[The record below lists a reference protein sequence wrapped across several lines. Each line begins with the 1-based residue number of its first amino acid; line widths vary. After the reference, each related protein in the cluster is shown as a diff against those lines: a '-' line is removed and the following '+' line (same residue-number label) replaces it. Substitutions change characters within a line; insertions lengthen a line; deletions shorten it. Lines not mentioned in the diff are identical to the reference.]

1 MRVLVT
7 GGCGFIGQHLVR
19 ALVARGMDVR
29 VLDAVAAHTVVAQ
42 PGVSFSQHTVT
53 NYDACLRAMRG
64 VHLVYHL
71 AARDDWSPAIQHPA
85 RIFSTNTRGT
95 VEVLTAARATGVQKV
110 ILASSWEVYG
120 NVMPSVEDMPCNPI
134 TPVGASKL
142 AAEIAGRLY
151 TQIGLDVVILRLF
164 EVWGEGGNSAVEAFA
179 AGRREIEGDGT
190 QTRDFVHIDDV
201 VAALCRAYQWD
212 AGIYNLG
219 SGVETAVLGLYR
231 LLRTDEPI
239 FIPPRQNLITRSC
252 ADLERVEDLWRAQ
265 HMLEGVT

>member
-1 MRVLVT
+1 
-7 GGCGFIGQHLVR
+7 
-19 ALVARGMDVR
+19 
-29 VLDAVAAHTVVAQ
+29 
-42 PGVSFSQHTVT
+42 
-53 NYDACLRAMRG
+53 
-64 VHLVYHL
+64 
-71 AARDDWSPAIQHPA
+71 
-85 RIFSTNTRGT
+85 
-95 VEVLTAARATGVQKV
+95 VQKV
-110 ILASSWEVYG
+110 IMASSWEVYG

-164 EVWGEGGNSAVEAFA
+164 EVWGEGGHSAVETFA

-219 SGVETAVLGLYR
+219 SGVETAILGLYR
-231 LLRTDEPI
+231 LLRTDEPV
-239 FIPPRQNLITRSC
+239 FIPPRQNLIMRSC
-252 ADLERVEDLWRAQ
+252 ADLERVGDLWRAK
-265 HMLEGVT
+265 HLLEGV